1 MFAYFDYIQTLLKE
15 VETKEAKNIEACA
28 SLLTNTILN
37 KQAIFTFGASH
48 AGIISEELYYRAG
61 GLMLFNPI
69 FGRELMLDT
78 QPILMTSHMEQ
89 LPGYGL
95 LLAKKTPFK
104 ANDVLII
111 HSVSGRNPVSID
123 LAIAAKE
130 KGVKIV
136 ALTNV
141 TYSKSVTSRHP
152 SGKNLYEL
160 ADIVLDNHGD
170 VGDACI
176 QIEGLTQKV
185 APTST
190 VIGATIMNEI
200 VVLVTKQLK
209 QSGMAYPPIFYS
221 ANLDG
226 GSERNKEL
234 MAHYKDSIHY
244 RFED

>member
-1 MFAYFDYIQTLLKE
+1 MLSYFKHIQALLKE
-15 VETKEAKNIEACA
+15 VETQETENILKSADLIA
-28 SLLTNTILN
+28 QTIIN
-37 KQAIFTFGASH
+37 KGSIFTFGASH

-78 QPILMTSHMEQ
+78 QPILMTSRMEQ
-89 LPGYGL
+89 LPGYGT
-95 LLAKKTPFK
+95 LLATKTAFKKD
-104 ANDVLII
+104 DVLIV

-123 LAIAAKE
+123 LVIAAKE
-130 KGVKIV
+130 KGVKII

-152 SGKNLYEL
+152 SNKNLYQL
-160 ADIVLDNHGD
+160 ADIVLDNHGAI
-170 VGDACI
+170 GDACI
-176 QIEGLTQKV
+176 EIEGLTQKV

-200 VVLVTKQLK
+200 VVQVTQRLK
-209 QSGMAYPPIFYS
+209 QSGMEYPPIFYS

-226 GSERNKEL
+226 GETRNKEL
-234 MAHYKDSIHY
+234 MEHYKDSIHY
-244 RFED
+244 KYD